1 MKQIRLTQMAA
12 VCAMAT
18 CLFASCASD
27 DALQSS
33 TKGEALTFSVG
44 LNAVSPMEIDTRS
57 VRFDTDTIF
66 AGVMHSKEVEVSM
79 GEISRAPLDDTPTW
93 VGGEAVTVQVDGR
106 FFQYTIGGSGSS
118 STMSSAAPY
127 YFTNLN
133 SLTANA
139 WYPSTNGAVVG
150 TTHSVSASQ
159 NNDANFKNSDFL
171 YGSASVVHSN
181 TTNSISLS
189 HKIAKV
195 RVTVNV
201 ANPSYLANSTINS
214 VVLSGTKRDGTV
226 GSNGVLSVSGD
237 ASDITMHKQ
246 SDNVFEA
253 CIIPQNAS
261 LTFKVNVG
269 GTIYTAQTLT
279 PRDYAANNVY
289 RATINI
295 SASKFLYQ
303 GNTSVDIG
311 DFYGIYANGQGVVID
326 NTSASVS
333 AAIAKGITPVGIVYS
348 TTTSDIDK
356 GHGWTNGYCFALK
369 EVGSY
374 AWSTNTTTTV
384 LSKQYPWVTPIDYT
398 YFEDWDGYTYTHQV
412 TDNSNYNSSTYPAL
426 FAAVNYQNT
435 CKLSNATSKW
445 YLPMF
450 GQWYYL
456 YYNLG
461 SSYSLTLRCSPVEN
475 FSYDESGV
483 HQGWWLYQSAG
494 SNLNCSRVVAIALNE
509 KMSIVG
515 SEYYTAFPVW
525 EDVAH
530 NNRYYWTSGEA
541 SASNPVYTVFEP
553 NSNLAVLYTARKK
566 TVQCDVRPAFAF

>member
-1 MKQIRLTQMAA
+1 MKQIRLIPIGM
-12 VCAMAT
+12 VCTVVA

-27 DALQSS
+27 DALQLS

-66 AGVMHSKEVEVSM
+66 AGVMHKEEVEMSV
-79 GEISRAPLDDTPTW
+79 GELSRAPLDDTPTW

-118 STMSSAAPY
+118 STMTSAAPY

-139 WYPSTNGAVVG
+139 WYPSTEGAVVS

-181 TTNSISLS
+181 TANSISLS

-201 ANPSYLANSTINS
+201 ANPSYLANATINS

-226 GSNGVLSVSGD
+226 GSKGVLTAKNS
-237 ASDITMHKQ
+237 ASDITMHKRG
-246 SDNVFEA
+246 DNVFEA

-269 GTIYTAQTLT
+269 GTIYTANAITS
-279 PRDYAANNVY
+279 RDYAANNVY
-289 RATINI
+289 TATINI

-326 NTSASVS
+326 GNSSAVT
-333 AAIAKGITPVGIVYS
+333 AAKNKGITPVALIYS
-348 TTTSDIDK
+348 TSTSNTDK
-356 GHGWTNGYCFALK
+356 SHGWTNGYAISLHK
-369 EVGSY
+369 VGGGNY
-374 AWSTNTTTTV
+374 AWSTESGSTV
-384 LSKQYPWVTPIDYT
+384 MNQQFPWKPTIEEMTPCWEFY
-398 YFEDWDGYTYTHQV
+398 DGYTDTHTI
-412 TDNSNYNSSTYPAL
+412 TDNRNNNATNYPAF
-426 FAAVNYQNT
+426 FAAINYQNNYS
-435 CKLSNATSKW
+435 LSSATSKW
-445 YLPMF
+445 YLPSH
-450 GQWYYL
+450 GQMYRFLREIGGMSSNVAPYDVVIWYVNPNNGTMVDIIDRNINGYFSVAGEGSYTPFPINPDEA
-456 YYNLG
+456 YYVTSTEVNA
-461 SSYSLTLRCSPVEN
+461 SSYILVRFPYYGHLDFYSTN
-475 FSYDESGV
+475 
-483 HQGWWLYQSAG
+483 
-494 SNLNCSRVVAIALNE
+494 NLKNDSHE
-509 KMSIVG
+509 
-515 SEYYTAFPVW
+515 
-525 EDVAH
+525 
-530 NNRYYWTSGEA
+530 
-541 SASNPVYTVFEP
+541 
-553 NSNLAVLYTARKK
+553 
-566 TVQCDVRPAFAF
+566 VRPFMAF

>member
-12 VCAMAT
+12 VCLMAT

-44 LNAVSPMEIDTRS
+44 LDAVSPMEIDTRS

-66 AGVMHSKEVEVSM
+66 AGVMHSKEVEMSM
-79 GEISRAPLDDTPTW
+79 GELSRAPLDDTPTW

-118 STMSSAAPY
+118 STMTSAAPY

-139 WYPSTNGAVVG
+139 WYPSTDGAVVG

-201 ANPSYLANSTINS
+201 ANPSYLNNSTVNGIT
-214 VVLSGTKRDGTV
+214 LIGTKRSGNVAAD
-226 GSNGVLSVSGD
+226 GVLTATGD
-237 ASDITMHKQ
+237 ASDIAMHKR

-261 LTFKVNVG
+261 LAFKVNVG
-269 GTIYTAQTLT
+269 GTIYTAQTIN
-279 PRDYAANNVY
+279 PRDYEANNVY
-289 RATINI
+289 TATINI

-326 NTSASVS
+326 GNSSAVT
-333 AAIAKGITPVGIVYS
+333 AAKNKGITPVALIYS
-348 TTTSDIDK
+348 TSTSNTDK
-356 GHGWTNGYCFALK
+356 SHGWTNGYAISLHK
-369 EVGSY
+369 VGGGNY
-374 AWSTNTTTTV
+374 AWSTESGSTV
-384 LSKQYPWVTPIDYT
+384 MNQQFPWKPTIEEMTPCWEFY
-398 YFEDWDGYTYTHQV
+398 DGYTDTHTI
-412 TDNSNYNSSTYPAL
+412 TDNRNNNATNYPAF
-426 FAAVNYQNT
+426 FAAINYQNNYS
-435 CKLSNATSKW
+435 LSSATSKW
-445 YLPMF
+445 YLPSH
-450 GQWYYL
+450 GQMYRFL
-456 YYNLG
+456 REIG
-461 SSYSLTLRCSPVEN
+461 GMSS
-475 FSYDESGV
+475 
-483 HQGWWLYQSAG
+483 
-494 SNLNCSRVVAIALNE
+494 
-509 KMSIVG
+509 
-515 SEYYTAFPVW
+515 
-525 EDVAH
+525 DVAPYDVVIWYVNP
-530 NNRYYWTSGEA
+530 NNGTMVDIIDRNINGYFSVAGEGSYTPFPINPDEDNYVTSTEINARSYVMVRFAYFGHLDF
-541 SASNPVYTVFEP
+541 YTT
-553 NSNLAVLYTARKK
+553 NLKNESHE
-566 TVQCDVRPAFAF
+566 VRPFMAF

>member
-1 MKQIRLTQMAA
+1 MKQIRLISIVA
-12 VCAMAT
+12 V

-33 TKGEALTFSVG
+33 TKGDALQFSVG

-57 VRFDTDTIF
+57 VRFDTDTVF
-66 AGVMHSKEVEVSM
+66 AGVMHKEEVEMSV

-106 FFQYTIGGSGSS
+106 FFQYTIGESGSS
-118 STMSSAAPY
+118 STMTSAAPY

-181 TTNSISLS
+181 TANSISLS

-201 ANPSYLANSTINS
+201 ANPSYLANATTINS

-226 GSNGVLSVSGD
+226 GSNGVLTAKNS

-246 SDNVFEA
+246 SGNVFEA

-261 LTFKVNVG
+261 ITFKVNVG
-269 GTIYTAQTLT
+269 GTIYTANAITS
-279 PRDYAANNVY
+279 RDYAANNVY
-289 RATINI
+289 TATINI

-326 NTSASVS
+326 GNSSAVT
-333 AAIAKGITPVGIVYS
+333 AAKNKGITPVAIIYS

-356 GHGWTNGYCFALK
+356 EHGWTNGYAMSLK
-369 EVGSY
+369 DVDGNDY
-374 AWSTNTTTTV
+374 AWSTNTSSTV
-384 LSKQYPWVTPIDYT
+384 MAKVYSWGYSWESIEACTEDY
-398 YFEDWDGYTYTHQV
+398 DGYTMTHRI
-412 TDNSNYNSSTYPAL
+412 TNNNIYSSTTYPAF
-426 FAAVNYQNT
+426 FAAVNYQN
-435 CKLSNATSKW
+435 KVSLSSATSKW
-445 YLPMF
+445 YLPSD
-450 GQWYYL
+450 GQWYLFLMKIGEYPPIMSTSYTL
-456 YYNLG
+456 NPSGGFYYKNPAA
-461 SSYSLTLRCSPVEN
+461 YKTKT
-475 FSYDESGV
+475 
-483 HQGWWLYQSAG
+483 
-494 SNLNCSRVVAIALNE
+494 NE
-509 KMSIVG
+509 KLAISG
-515 SEYYTAFPVW
+515 NGFYEALPNSNQQW
-525 EDVAH
+525 G
-530 NNRYYWTSGEA
+530 YWTSCEA
-541 SASNPVYTVFEP
+541 SAS
-553 NSNLAVLYTARKK
+553 SAVDVHFNKLPYDETYMYYACEGRKK
-566 TVQCDVRPAFAF
+566 SVLRVRPVLAF